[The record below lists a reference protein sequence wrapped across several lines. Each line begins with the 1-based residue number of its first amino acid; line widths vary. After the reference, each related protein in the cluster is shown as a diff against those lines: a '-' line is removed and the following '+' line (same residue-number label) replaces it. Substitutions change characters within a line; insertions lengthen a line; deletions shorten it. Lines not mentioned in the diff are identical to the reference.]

1 MIKELIFHIVS
12 RRKWRDWTANGRYS
26 PEVLTKSGFIPC
38 AYGESVGKIA
48 DRRYQGRKNLYLLV
62 IDPVRIESKVSI
74 EKDSD
79 GGEEIIAIHGPLN
92 LDAIIDKILLQPDE
106 DGFFNIRISG

>member
-1 MIKELIFHIVS
+1 MVKELVFHIVS

-26 PEVLTKSGFIPC
+26 PEVLAEIGYIPC
-38 AYGESVGKIA
+38 VYGESVGKIA

-62 IDPVRIESKVSI
+62 IDPVRIETKVSI
-74 EKDSD
+74 EKDPYS
-79 GGEEIIAIHGPLN
+79 GEEIIAIYGPLN

-106 DGFFNIRISG
+106 DGFFNIRISN